1 MANVSSSNGLEKRP
15 KLRFPGFDEPWR
27 AERLSDFADRV
38 TRKNSKN
45 ETDLPLT
52 ISSKDGLVD
61 QVSYFNKTV
70 ASKDMSGYYL
80 LKNGEFAYNKS
91 YSVGYDFGSIKR
103 LDRYPMGALS
113 TLYICFALKRHESDF
128 IKAYF
133 DSLKW
138 YREIYMISAEGA
150 RNHGLLN
157 VPTEEFFDTKHY
169 LPENTDEQRKIA
181 DFLIALDRRIE
192 TQQSLVDNLKKYKR
206 GVTRRLFAQEKGS
219 FETNLQIVSL
229 GDLFPF
235 IRNGFVGTVTPFF
248 TDREHGV
255 RYLQG
260 TNIHAGKITDDTV
273 YYERIKAQER
283 LVSSLKKYKRGVM
296 QRIFRNMSMLSPSGF
311 ETVQLSAIFK
321 KISRRNSNEEIK
333 NVITNSAEYGLIP
346 QRDFFDKDIA
356 VDGNTSNYYVIEHGD
371 FVYNPRKSNTAPY
384 GPFNRYER
392 EERGII
398 SPLYTCLVLQA
409 DIEPSY
415 LVWYFKSDAW
425 YRYIYD
431 NGSQGVRYDRVSMT
445 DGLLMSVRQSVLPN
459 HYEQQTDKMVS
470 LSFLQAAFFVL

>member
-27 AERLSDFADRV
+27 VERLSDFADRV

-113 TLYICFALKRHESDF
+113 TLYICFALKKHDSDF

-169 LPENTDEQRKIA
+169 LPENTEEQRKIA
-181 DFLIALDRRIE
+181 DFLITLERRIE
-192 TQQSLVDNLKKYKR
+192 AQQSLVDNLKKYKR
-206 GVTRRLFAQEKGS
+206 GVMRAIFRGKAILFS
-219 FETNLQIVSL
+219 ETTKWKSVRL
-229 GDLFPF
+229 GDECTFFSGGTPRSTDSSFYGGEIPF
-235 IRNGFVGTVTPFF
+235 IRSG
-248 TDREHGV
+248 EIHGAKTE
-255 RYLQG
+255 LFL
-260 TNIHAGKITDDTV
+260 TDDGLK
-273 YYERIKAQER
+273 YSSAK
-283 LVSSLKKYKRGVM
+283 LVSKGD
-296 QRIFRNMSMLSPSGF
+296 
-311 ETVQLSAIFK
+311 
-321 KISRRNSNEEIK
+321 
-333 NVITNSAEYGLIP
+333 LIVA
-346 QRDFFDKDIA
+346 FD
-356 VDGNTSNYYVIEHGD
+356 
-371 FVYNPRKSNTAPY
+371 
-384 GPFNRYER
+384 
-392 EERGII
+392 
-398 SPLYTCLVLQA
+398 
-409 DIEPSY
+409 
-415 LVWYFKSDAW
+415 
-425 YRYIYD
+425 
-431 NGSQGVRYDRVSMT
+431 
-445 DGLLMSVRQSVLPN
+445 
-459 HYEQQTDKMVS
+459 
-470 LSFLQAAFFVL
+470 